1 MLSKPE
7 MKRVLR
13 LTDINTALDLAISSF
28 NLSLTAESIS
38 VEYAV
43 GRILADNVISN
54 KDYPEFD
61 QAFYDGYAVRSV
73 DTDRIKDG
81 SQVKLKIIGRMDTN
95 DRPEKITLK
104 PGETVFIVS
113 GAPLP
118 LGADAVI
125 RLEEAEVNNG
135 YLIIKRKINPGETVV
150 MKGHDFRRGDVVLSK
165 GALLRPQDV
174 GLAMELGITRLMV
187 YRKIRI
193 GIIPIGSDL
202 LERANNGIPYPDN
215 YSQIVSYYL
224 KLFNFDVQH
233 YGIISDDKDE
243 IRNKI
248 LKAVEENDAVLVV
261 GGVSVSSNDPIPDVL
276 NEIGTII
283 FHGLRI
289 SPGKVSGFAIVNK
302 KPIFMIPGHVGS
314 TIAALFLIVIPT
326 LFHKLT
332 GTRDPYIKIKAK
344 LVSDAEV
351 KPGSNAFRTVSL
363 KYVNGE
369 YEAKPIYKQLGGSPF
384 LTLLT
389 EANGFIIIK
398 PDDKPSIGDIV
409 EVRVFSFLEIPKIYP

>member
-1 MLSKPE
+1 ME
-7 MKRVLR
+7 
-13 LTDINTALDLAISSF
+13 
-28 NLSLTAESIS
+28 
-38 VEYAV
+38 AV
-43 GRILADNVISN
+43 KEV
-54 KDYPEFD
+54 
-61 QAFYDGYAVRSV
+61 
-73 DTDRIKDG
+73 
-81 SQVKLKIIGRMDTN
+81 LKIIF
-95 DRPEKITLK
+95 
-104 PGETVFIVS
+104 VFMCFLVLRS
-113 GAPLP
+113 GSVVEMRSRGQPQHL
-118 LGADAVI
+118 
-125 RLEEAEVNNG
+125 
-135 YLIIKRKINPGETVV
+135 YLRARKINPGETVV

-248 LKAVEENDAVLVV
+248 LKAVKENDAVLVV

-344 LVSDAEV
+344 LVGDAEV

>member
-135 YLIIKRKINPGETVV
+135 YLIIKRKTL
-150 MKGHDFRRGDVVLSK
+150 LSK
-165 GALLRPQDV
+165 IFVAVP
-174 GLAMELGITRLMV
+174 
-187 YRKIRI
+187 
-193 GIIPIGSDL
+193 PIL
-202 LERANNGIPYPDN
+202 
-215 YSQIVSYYL
+215 SY
-224 KLFNFDVQH
+224 
-233 YGIISDDKDE
+233 
-243 IRNKI
+243 
-248 LKAVEENDAVLVV
+248 ENT
-261 GGVSVSSNDPIPDVL
+261 NTP
-276 NEIGTII
+276 
-283 FHGLRI
+283 
-289 SPGKVSGFAIVNK
+289 
-302 KPIFMIPGHVGS
+302 
-314 TIAALFLIVIPT
+314 
-326 LFHKLT
+326 
-332 GTRDPYIKIKAK
+332 
-344 LVSDAEV
+344 V
-351 KPGSNAFRTVSL
+351 KRG
-363 KYVNGE
+363 
-369 YEAKPIYKQLGGSPF
+369 
-384 LTLLT
+384 
-389 EANGFIIIK
+389 
-398 PDDKPSIGDIV
+398 
-409 EVRVFSFLEIPKIYP
+409 